1 MKKLGFIF
9 ATMILVFT
17 MQAQNQHGNVSVHTY
32 STGHYNNSHNQ
43 NNGNHYNNNHQW
55 NNHQVNNH
63 SNNGHHQH
71 GNNGN
76 HYGNNHNNAYYGN
89 NPNNAYYGNNPQY
102 NGHYPQPVICHFPPP
117 VVVQQPVYYGPS
129 AMDIGAFQTLK
140 ATINNEWFSSGQMDV
155 FNQAL
160 AYNHFTAQQ
169 VTELVALFDF
179 NSDQLKVAKKA
190 YTKTIDP
197 ENYFIVNSAL
207 QYTSS
212 VRELTAY
219 IASI

>member
-1 MKKLGFIF
+1 MKKLSLII
-9 ATMILVFT
+9 ATMLFAFT
-17 MQAQNQHGNVSVHTY
+17 MQAQNQHGNVTVHTY

-55 NNHQVNNH
+55 NNPQVNNH
-63 SNNGHHQH
+63 SNNGHHQY

-76 HYGNNHNNAYYGN
+76 HYGNNPQNNGY
-89 NPNNAYYGNNPQY
+89 
-102 NGHYPQPVICHFPPP
+102 YPQPVICHFPPP

-129 AMDIGAFQTLK
+129 AMGNGAFQALK
-140 ATINNEWFSSGQMDV
+140 ATIDNQWFSSGQMDV

-160 AYNHFTAQQ
+160 ANNYFTAQQ
-169 VTELVALFDF
+169 VTELVHLFDF
-179 NSDQLKVAKKA
+179 NNDQLRVAKMA
-190 YTKTIDP
+190 YTKTVDP
-197 ENYFIVNSAL
+197 QNYFMVSNAL
-207 QYTSS
+207 EFSSS

>member
-17 MQAQNQHGNVSVHTY
+17 IQAQNQHGNSSVHTY
-32 STGHYNNSHNQ
+32 STGHYNNHNQ

-63 SNNGHHQH
+63 SNNGHHQY

-76 HYGNNHNNAYYGN
+76 H
-89 NPNNAYYGNNPQY
+89 YGNNPQY

-129 AMDIGAFQTLK
+129 AMENGAFQTLK
-140 ATINNEWFSSGQMDV
+140 AAINNEWFSSGQMDV
-155 FNQAL
+155 FIQAL

-179 NSDQLKVAKKA
+179 NNDQLKVAKKA